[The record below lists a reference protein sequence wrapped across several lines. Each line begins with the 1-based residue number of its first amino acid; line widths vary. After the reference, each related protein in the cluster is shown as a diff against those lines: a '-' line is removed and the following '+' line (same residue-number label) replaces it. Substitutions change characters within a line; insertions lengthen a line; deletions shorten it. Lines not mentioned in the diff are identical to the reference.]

1 MASRLTASLRLL
13 CVTAHPDDE
22 AGNFGGA
29 LLQAHAAGVDTR
41 LVCLTAGEAAR
52 NRGGAASH
60 AELSALRR
68 AELQQACTLLQLGQ
82 HEAWEYPDSGLVTV
96 EFRAVATR
104 LAGVLRAWRPHL
116 VLTMGPEG
124 AMTGHPDHGMVGLL
138 TSAAFHWAA
147 SAKIVAPTPDAPV
160 WQAQRLFYVTA
171 PHGVPHAPSVLL
183 PPVDLALDI
192 TAELD
197 RKIAAFRLHTTQA
210 PLFDRVETF
219 LRSLHGREFYH
230 LASAPPGFDK
240 QRLQSGG
247 MLAGIAP

>member
-1 MASRLTASLRLL
+1 MAPLRLL

-41 LVCLTAGEAAR
+41 LVCMTSGEAAR
-52 NRGGAASH
+52 NRGRARSN
-60 AELSALRR
+60 AELTALRQ
-68 AELQQACTLLQLGQ
+68 AELREACTLLDVAQ
-82 HEAWEYPDSGLVTV
+82 HEAWEYPDSSLVTV
-96 EFRAVATR
+96 DFRAVATR
-104 LAGVLRAWRPHL
+104 LVGVLRSWRPHL

-147 SAKIVAPTPDAPV
+147 SAKSVLPTPDAPP
-160 WQAQRLFYVTA
+160 WQTQRLFYVTA
-171 PHGVPHAPSVLL
+171 RHGAPHAPNVLL
-183 PPVDLALDI
+183 PPVDLELDI

-197 RKIAAFRLHTTQA
+197 RKIAAFRLHSTQA
-210 PLFDRVETF
+210 PLFDRVEAY
-219 LRSLHGREFYH
+219 LRSLGGREFYH

-240 QRLQSGG
+240 ATLGGGLRNG
-247 MLAGIAP
+247 MLAGIEA